1 MSGITDEEKLISEI
15 QGSVQCLV
23 EFVKS
28 QVKLGTAGNL
38 SGDADATE
46 RGIFKRLLKLGL
58 QFMHLYFAGLGDGD
72 SGEIANVNGVLY
84 KRGPC
89 SPRSLLTV
97 FGIVGFKRFLYYR
110 MDGVKEKSLRFLD
123 TRVNLPDG
131 QASYFV
137 VDWLSRLGVKY
148 TVFEEAVR
156 FVKDMFGLALS
167 KRTAEKAVTDLSV
180 SYDDYEEQRELT
192 GDEKEGELC
201 VLQADGKG
209 VPMHVSERSG
219 EGTKKEALV
228 GCVYTVNR
236 HQRSADAVAKSL
248 VSADLLEAEEKKEL
262 RNRDK
267 ARNIHYRSSV
277 EQSKNEEFKKLSKEV
292 EQRRGSREMVCIFD
306 GAHTLLRLGREYF
319 PDAKIILD
327 IIHVLDYLWPAVHA
341 FEKEGTAKA
350 QATVCYWLTLIL
362 SGKVGYVIGGLRQRI
377 TKMGDK
383 LTSKQIEDVQAAIRY
398 YENHRSY
405 MRYDEYLQAGY
416 PIGTGV
422 IESACGHIVKDRM
435 EVAGA
440 RWKTQGAEPVLHLRC
455 IYNSNEWPEYQEYHK
470 KQRQKHLYCREL
482 AA

>member
-1 MSGITDEEKLISEI
+1 MSRIAKEEELISEI
-15 QGSVQCLV
+15 QESVQGLV
-23 EFVKS
+23 EFVKN
-28 QVKLGTAGNL
+28 QVKLGRVGNL

-46 RGIFKRLLKLGL
+46 QGIFSRLLKLGL
-58 QFMHLYFAGLGDGD
+58 QFMHLYFSGLGDGD
-72 SGEIANVNGVLY
+72 SGEIANIDGVLY

-89 SPRSLLTV
+89 SPRSFLTV

-123 TRVNLPDG
+123 THVNLPDG

-137 VDWLSRLGVKY
+137 VDWLSRLSAKY
-148 TVFEEAVR
+148 TFFEEAVL

-167 KRTAEKAVTDLSV
+167 KRTAEKAIADLSV
-180 SYDDYEEQRELT
+180 SYDDYEEQRELL
-192 GDEKEGELC
+192 GDKKEGELC
-201 VLQADGKG
+201 VMQADGKG

-219 EGTKKEALV
+219 EGTKKEALE

-248 VSADLLEAEEKKEL
+248 TSADLLEAKEKKEL
-262 RNRDK
+262 RNGDK
-267 ARNIHYRSSV
+267 ARNIHYRSRV

-306 GAHTLLRLGREYF
+306 GAPTLLRLGREYF

-327 IIHVLDYLWPAVHA
+327 IIHVLDYSRSAGPAVHA

-350 QATVCYWLTLIL
+350 QATACYWLTLIL

-377 TKMGDK
+377 TKTRHK

-405 MRYDEYLQAGY
+405 MRYDEYLEGGY

-440 RWKTQGAEPVLHLRC
+440 RWKTQGAEPLLHLRC
-455 IYNSNEWPEYQEYHK
+455 IYNSNEK
-470 KQRQKHLYCREL
+470 K
-482 AA
+482 